1 MKIYKLTFLLSTCL
15 LLLIACDDGYNGGN
29 YNEQSQSHNYDSTP
43 GYNGNDIQASP
54 GQHTSNVGDN
64 TEVRDIWQNYR
75 VVINKL
81 GDLTGKVVADIGAGP
96 YGYFTLRIANNS
108 DIKKIIAIDIDKESV
123 KFIEDA
129 KIFLKKNVRDRI
141 ETRLVEPHDPNLKEG
156 EADLVLIVN
165 TYTYFENPEAYL
177 INVKRG
183 IAKDGKLVIIDF
195 KKRNTPVGP
204 PVNYRTAIGK
214 VEQDLTKAGYT
225 NIESDDQTLEYQYII
240 IAQPGLDN

>member
-1 MKIYKLTFLLSTCL
+1 MKIYKLIFLLSVCL
-15 LLLIACDDGYNGGN
+15 LLLTACGDGNNGGN
-29 YNEQSQSHNYDSTP
+29 FNQQSPNNNFDSTP
-43 GYNGNDIQASP
+43 GYYSNDIQASP
-54 GQHTSNVGDN
+54 EQHTSNIGDN

-129 KIFLKKNVRDRI
+129 KIFLKKDVRDRI
-141 ETRLVEPHDPNLKEG
+141 ETRLVEPHDPNLQEE
-156 EADLVLIVN
+156 EADVVLIVN
-165 TYTYFENPEAYL
+165 TYSYFENPEAYL
-177 INVKRG
+177 KNVKRG

-204 PVNYRTAIGK
+204 PLNYRTAIGK
-214 VEQDLTKAGYT
+214 VEQDLIKAGYT
-225 NIESDDQTLEYQYII
+225 NIESDDQTLEYQYIV
-240 IAQPGLDN
+240 IAQPRLED